1 MRMGPSAKRALRG
14 GRAPDPPQREREE
27 AVYVLAAPEAM
38 PEAIW
43 ISPWET
49 MALNCYAMRYP
60 HLLSGYCGG
69 KAEIK
74 RTDDMKD
81 AIPTCNYQGLLAHWR
96 DHGSKEGLNRECA
109 DASVKC
115 YAMANPDLVTAF
127 CPGGYQFCDWTKLDL
142 LKHYALFGHKEGR
155 YLACD
160 SPSARCYVQR
170 SPELRASL
178 CSGDIEQCNWMSVHE
193 HYIENPATD
202 PRLGMFCAEGEGPP
216 RAENKHEGGHGPNAN
231 ANDKAAHDG
240 HSPGSPAGGDAAKER
255 AFVLRLSMTAHSCKL
270 DAFVNE
276 PQCKARADPDPAA
289 LALAPSLLVA
299 PTRAP

>member
-1 MRMGPSAKRALRG
+1 MVFVRSFIYSSSASALAAAGRRARH
-14 GRAPDPPQREREE
+14 RTHQREREE
-27 AVYVLAAPEAM
+27 AVDLPAAPEAM

-81 AIPTCNYQGLLAHWR
+81 SIPTCNYQGLLAHWR

-115 YAMANPDLVTAF
+115 YAMASPDLVTAY

-142 LKHYALFGHKEGR
+142 LKHYSLFGHKEGR

-170 SPELRASL
+170 SPELRVDIRVLQRVDKHCQRVLDRKLRVAAPPVVRVPVRLRGSL
-178 CSGDIEQCNWMSVHE
+178 VPLHCSH
-193 HYIENPATD
+193 
-202 PRLGMFCAEGEGPP
+202 RLGDVYAEG
-216 RAENKHEGGHGPNAN
+216 RHRRQCVRNIC
-231 ANDKAAHDG
+231 
-240 HSPGSPAGGDAAKER
+240 R
-255 AFVLRLSMTAHSCKL
+255 LRL
-270 DAFVNE
+270 
-276 PQCKARADPDPAA
+276 RG
-289 LALAPSLLVA
+289 
-299 PTRAP
+299 